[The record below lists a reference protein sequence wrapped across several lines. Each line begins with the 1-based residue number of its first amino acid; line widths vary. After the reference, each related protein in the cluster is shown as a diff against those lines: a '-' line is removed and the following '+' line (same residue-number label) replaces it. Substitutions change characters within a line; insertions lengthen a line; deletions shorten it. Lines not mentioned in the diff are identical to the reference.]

1 MFGMGTGEL
10 IFIVLIVLLLF
21 GPKKMPEV
29 ARTINKGMNQVKKAQ
44 AQFQDQINNI
54 KDEVSTSVKDAEK
67 EIYLKDTSKK
77 PKDENK

>member
-10 IFIVLIVLLLF
+10 IFIFLVVLLLF

-54 KDEVSTSVKDAEK
+54 KDEVSTSVKDAEN
-67 EIYLKDTSKK
+67 ELYLKDTSKK